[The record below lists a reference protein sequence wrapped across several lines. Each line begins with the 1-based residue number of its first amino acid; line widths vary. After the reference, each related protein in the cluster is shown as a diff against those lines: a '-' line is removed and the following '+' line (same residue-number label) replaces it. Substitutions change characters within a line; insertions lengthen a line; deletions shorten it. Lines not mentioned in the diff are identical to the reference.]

1 MGRDFYLIAKIL
13 SLYGKDGFVKIASY
27 SDFPERFFDL
37 KFVFVDF
44 FGEKRKIQ
52 VESVQKFK
60 GSFVLKFQN
69 FDSEKDSEFLLGKE
83 VFVDSENLVK
93 LPQDT
98 YFIHDL
104 IGARVFQG
112 TVLLGTIIE
121 VLSVPAND
129 IYVIAGSDDEEI
141 LIPAVA
147 AYIESFDKINKVL
160 MLKQGIDFFGE
171 YED

>member
-13 SLYGKDGFVKIASY
+13 SLHGKDGFVKIASY

-44 FGEKRKIQ
+44 FGEKRKIR
-52 VESVQKFK
+52 VESV
-60 GSFVLKFQN
+60 LKL
-69 FDSEKDSEFLLGKE
+69 KDSFAVKFENFGNSKDCEFLLGKE

-93 LPQDT
+93 LPADT
-98 YFIHDL
+98 FFVHDL
-104 IGARVFQG
+104 IGSRVFQG
-112 TVLLGTIIE
+112 TVLLGTITD

-129 IYVIAGSDDEEI
+129 IYVVAGKDNEEI

-147 AYIESFDKINKVL
+147 EYIESFDNVNKVM

>member
-13 SLYGKDGFVKIASY
+13 SFHGKDGFVKIASY

-37 KFVFVDF
+37 KYVFVDF
-44 FGEKRKIQ
+44 FGEKRKIR
-52 VESVQKFK
+52 VENVKKFK
-60 GSFVLKFQN
+60 NSFIVKFEN
-69 FDSEKDSEFLLGKE
+69 FNDEKDCGFLLGKE

-93 LPQDT
+93 LPEWV

-104 IGARVFQG
+104 IGSKVLQG
-112 TVLLGTIIE
+112 TVLLGTITE
-121 VLSVPAND
+121 VVSVPAND
-129 IYVIAGSDDEEI
+129 IYVVTSPENEEI

-147 AYIESFDKINKVL
+147 DYIQSFDNVNKVL
-160 MLKQGIDFFGE
+160 MLKQDIDFIGE